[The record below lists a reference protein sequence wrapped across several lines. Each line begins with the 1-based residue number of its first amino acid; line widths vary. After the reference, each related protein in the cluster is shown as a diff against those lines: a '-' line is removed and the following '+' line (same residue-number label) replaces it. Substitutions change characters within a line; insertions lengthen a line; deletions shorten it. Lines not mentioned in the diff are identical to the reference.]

1 MGRASTRGHRHGI
14 PTSASWLRQTSP
26 AQSNPVGMLA
36 LTKKFRSGIFAL
48 ISMSRGEPTHL
59 SLPGRD
65 ASTLGH
71 RPLRL
76 SKKRQWFPKNCNR
89 VFVNNEV
96 KIFSARRRGI
106 PHPPNSSMS
115 CVLAFIFHR
124 WGPAPFC
131 FGTLSFAGGGL
142 LRLVA
147 TAARLPGQANV

>member
-1 MGRASTRGHRHGI
+1 M
-14 PTSASWLRQTSP
+14 
-26 AQSNPVGMLA
+26 
-36 LTKKFRSGIFAL
+36 
-48 ISMSRGEPTHL
+48 
-59 SLPGRD
+59 
-65 ASTLGH
+65 
-71 RPLRL
+71 
-76 SKKRQWFPKNCNR
+76 FPKNCNR

-96 KIFSARRRGI
+96 KYFRLVAGGENLDI

>member
-36 LTKKFRSGIFAL
+36 LTKKFRSGILAL

-71 RPLRL
+71 RPPRL

-96 KIFSARRRGI
+96 KYFRLVAGGERLDI

-115 CVLAFIFHR
+115 CVLALMLHR
-124 WGPAPFC
+124 GVSTRLLRDLILA
-131 FGTLSFAGGGL
+131 SGGL
-142 LRLVA
+142 L
-147 TAARLPGQANV
+147 G